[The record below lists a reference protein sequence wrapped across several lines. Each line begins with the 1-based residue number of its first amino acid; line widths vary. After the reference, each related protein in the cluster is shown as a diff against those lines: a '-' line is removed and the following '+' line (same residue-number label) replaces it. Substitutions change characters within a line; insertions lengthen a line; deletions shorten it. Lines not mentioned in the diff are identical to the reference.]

1 MLLSVKDGKVGQFL
15 INIRK
20 SNNIIR
26 YNNED
31 YIKKNTYM
39 EHSTNVAH
47 IAYFLAKEEER
58 CGNVV
63 DWKLLILRIM
73 FGNTLK
79 AELGDISY
87 TVQKELDSS
96 RDYLKEMKELIF
108 KKNMTYMPKSWIVD
122 LKRYMIESE
131 DVFIEKLYLA
141 ARGIERIMEARQE
154 LKYVN
159 MAYADEFFQNIEWN
173 KKNLLEM
180 NLASATQFVMEEINV
195 LEIYGG
201 KLGSKTKVLDQIRKI
216 QNIDRY
222 SNSDSLN
229 TSSVSAHTTNVTILA
244 FVLGRW
250 EEYKFGNVI
259 NWKELLLRAI
269 FHDALESVTGDV
281 LGPTKGLI
289 DGFKETLELIE
300 LKIFEN
306 TISKYLQDE
315 HEDLKRYILN
325 PKDETIEGYV
335 IDSAD
340 KLDTLFEVRN
350 MLSFTNI
357 ALDDEYIEMLN
368 NQVNRLMRMKN
379 KSTKYFLRYPFK
391 DLGMK
396 AYLKNDT
403 IKQLDALDIFTEKD
417 FNNERSIFFDE
428 AFKMST

>member
-1 MLLSVKDGKVGQFL
+1 MLLSRKDGKVGQFL
-15 INIRK
+15 LNIRK
-20 SNNIIR
+20 TNNIIR

-58 CGNVV
+58 CGNEI

-87 TVQKELDSS
+87 IVQRELDLQH
-96 RDYLKEMKELIF
+96 DYIKEMKELIF
-108 KKNMTYMPKSWIVD
+108 SKNMTYMPKSWIED
-122 LKRYMIESE
+122 LSRYMIKSE
-131 DVFIEKLYLA
+131 NEYIEKIYVA
-141 ARGIERIMEARQE
+141 ARIIERIMEARQE

-159 MAYADEFFQNIEWN
+159 NAYASQFFRNIEAN
-173 KKNLLEM
+173 KKKLLEM
-180 NLASATQFVMEEINV
+180 DLCSAKRFVEEEISE

-201 KLGSKTKVLDQIRKI
+201 RLGNRTKVLDQIRKI

-229 TSSVSAHTTNVTILA
+229 TNSVSAHTTNVTILT

-250 EEYKFGNVI
+250 EEYKFGNKI
-259 NWKELLLRAI
+259 NWRELLLRAI

-281 LGPTKGLI
+281 LGPTKGLVE
-289 DGFKETLELIE
+289 GFKETLEAIE
-300 LKIFEN
+300 LKIFES
-306 TISKYLQDE
+306 TISKYLYKE
-315 HEDLKRYILN
+315 HEDLDRFILR
-325 PKDETIEGYV
+325 PKDDTIEGYI

-350 MLSFTNI
+350 MLHFTNI
-357 ALDDEYIEMLN
+357 ELDDEYIEMFN
-368 NQVNRLMRMKN
+368 NQVSRLLVMKN
-379 KSTKYFLRYPFK
+379 RSTKYFLRYPFK
-391 DLGMK
+391 DLGMDE
-396 AYLKNDT
+396 YLRDDMK
-403 IKQLDALDIFTEKD
+403 KELESLDIFTESD
-417 FNNERSIFFDE
+417 FNNEKSIY
-428 AFKMST
+428 K